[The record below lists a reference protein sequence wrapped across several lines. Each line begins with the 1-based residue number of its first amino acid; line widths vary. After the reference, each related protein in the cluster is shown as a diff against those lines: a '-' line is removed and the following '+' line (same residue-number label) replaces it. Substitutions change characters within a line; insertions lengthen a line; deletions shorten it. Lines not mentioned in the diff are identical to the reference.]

1 MTQAI
6 IAYLRS
12 TSTKIAASNS
22 DNQMTPSEANWTGV
36 RNMKH
41 DSKDPVLHR
50 GAMMDTM
57 SPPLFGV
64 NSEMK

>member
-6 IAYLRS
+6 IVYLCS
-12 TSTKIAASNS
+12 TLTKIAASNS
-22 DNQMTPSEANWTGV
+22 DYQMTPSEANWTGV
-36 RNMKH
+36 RDMKH

-64 NSEMK
+64 NGEMK